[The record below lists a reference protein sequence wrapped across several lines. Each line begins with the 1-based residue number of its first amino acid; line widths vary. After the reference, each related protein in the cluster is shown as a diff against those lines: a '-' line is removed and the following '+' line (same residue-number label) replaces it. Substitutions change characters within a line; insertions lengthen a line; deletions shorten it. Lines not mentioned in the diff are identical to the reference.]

1 MYIAI
6 AILAFGFLII
16 IHELGHFLTAKAFN
30 VKVVEFSVGMGPRLL
45 KKQGKETLFSLR
57 ALPIGGSCMMEGE
70 DEETQD
76 PRSFTAQARWKRF
89 IILIAGSFM
98 NFLTGAVIVL
108 ILVSNAKS
116 FGSNTLA
123 SFAADF
129 PHRGEA
135 GLTKGDII
143 YSINGERIYYSNDF
157 ITFMEFA
164 GGGPVDMVII
174 RNGGKIALDNF
185 PLRKAIYPDYSET
198 EPKYGISFERID
210 ATFGEKLKFSVYQT
224 MNFVRLT
231 RVSLAMLFSGTAGL
245 DDLSGPVGIVSA
257 IHEEIGKDEK
267 ATTAEKL
274 YSVANFSAFIA
285 VTLAVMNLLP
295 IPALDGGR
303 IFFMVVTFFIEKI
316 IRRHV
321 DPKYEG
327 YIHTAGFVLLLGLMA
342 VVMVNDVVKLFNG

>member
-6 AILAFGFLII
+6 AILVFGFLII
-16 IHELGHFLTAKAFN
+16 IHEFGHFMAAKAFN
-30 VKVVEFSVGMGPRLL
+30 VRVVEFSVGMGPRLL

-57 ALPIGGSCMMEGE
+57 ALPIGGSCLMEGE

-76 PRSFTAQARWKRF
+76 PRSFTAQTRWKRF
-89 IILIAGSFM
+89 IILVAGSFM

-108 ILVSNAKS
+108 ILTSQAVS
-116 FGSNTLA
+116 FGSNDLA
-123 SFAADF
+123 AFAGDF
-129 PHRGEA
+129 PHQGEA
-135 GLTKGDII
+135 GLMVGDKII
-143 YSINGERIYYSNDF
+143 SINGERIYYSNDF

-164 GGGPVDMVII
+164 GGKPVDMVIL
-174 RNGGKIALDNF
+174 RNGGKIALNNLQ
-185 PLRKAIYPDYSET
+185 LRKEIYPDYSET
-198 EPKYGISFERID
+198 EPKYGVSFERIS
-210 ATFGEKLKFSVYQT
+210 ATFGEKLKYTAYQT
-224 MNFVRLT
+224 MNFVRMT
-231 RVSLAMLFSGTAGL
+231 RVSFAMLFSGSAGL
-245 DDLSGPVGIVSA
+245 KDLSGPVGIVSA

-267 ATTAEKL
+267 ATTTEKL

-303 IFFMVVTFFIEKI
+303 IFFMIVTFFIEKI

-327 YIHTAGFVLLLGLMA
+327 YIHTAGFMLLLGLMA